1 MVTLIIVVYK
11 SDKNKLNKLLKVIGN
26 RYKLIIVDNSYNYN
40 FTGVKIPNRAKII
53 RSKNFGNGSGINT
66 ALKKCKTKFAIYL
79 DIDVELKKD
88 FIKKFI
94 KYTKKIKDFSILIP
108 NHGKFSKK
116 NKLVNNYIGE
126 ASVMLYNIKKV
137 KNLGIFDINY
147 FLYFEETDLLLRSKR
162 KKSNT
167 YLIPNLSIRHQRASS
182 IVEDEG
188 INLLRSWHYMW
199 SMFYFY
205 KKNYNYFEA
214 LKKVSKFI
222 IKDILMLLFYIIILD
237 KKNYKKRFYRLFGVI
252 SSMIGLKSF
261 LRP

>member
-11 SDKNKLNKLLKVIGN
+11 SDRNKLNKLLKVIGN
-26 RYKLIIVDNSYNYN
+26 RYKLIIIDNTYNYN
-40 FTGVKIPNRAKII
+40 FTRIKIPNNAKII
-53 RSKNFGNGSGINT
+53 RSKNFGNGSGINI

-79 DIDVELKKD
+79 DIDVEFKKD
-88 FIKKFI
+88 FFEKFI
-94 KYTKKIKDFSILIP
+94 NYAKKIKNFSILIP
-108 NHGKFSKK
+108 NHGNFSKK

-126 ASVMLYNIKKV
+126 ASVMLYNIEKV
-137 KNLGIFDINY
+137 KNLGLFDKNY

-162 KKSNT
+162 KKSNA
-167 YLIPNLSIRHQRASS
+167 YLIPSLVIKHQRASS
-182 IVEDEG
+182 ILKDES
-188 INLLRSWHYMW
+188 ISLLRSWHYMW

-222 IKDILMLLFYIIILD
+222 IKDILMLLFYLIILD